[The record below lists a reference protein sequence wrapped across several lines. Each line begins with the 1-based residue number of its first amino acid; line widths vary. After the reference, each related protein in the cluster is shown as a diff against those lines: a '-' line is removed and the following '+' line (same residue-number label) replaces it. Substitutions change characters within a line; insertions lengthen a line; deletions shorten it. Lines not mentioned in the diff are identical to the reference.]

1 MNIGVGEALLI
12 ALCGFVT
19 VFLLLLFLIVVIKL
33 ISAAVRT
40 LPAISAFFQKLLPGK
55 DKSAA
60 PTEQATAPA
69 APAPAKEEEKPSK
82 PWDGKLQLIDV
93 DEETAACIMAI
104 ISDETDIPLD
114 ELQFRRIQ
122 AL

>member
-12 ALCGFVT
+12 SLCGFVT
-19 VFLLLLFLIVVIKL
+19 VFLLLLFLILVIKV
-33 ISAAVRT
+33 ISAVVMT
-40 LPAISAFFQKLLPGK
+40 IEGK
-55 DKSAA
+55 GKAAA
-60 PTEQATAPA
+60 PAAETAAPA
-69 APAPAKEEEKPSK
+69 PAPAPAKEKEKPSK

>member
-12 ALCGFVT
+12 SLCGFVT
-19 VFLLLLFLIVVIKL
+19 VFLLLLFLIVVIKI
-33 ISAAVRT
+33 ISAVVM
-40 LPAISAFFQKLLPGK
+40 AIEGK
-55 DKSAA
+55 GK
-60 PTEQATAPA
+60 TAPA
-69 APAPAKEEEKPSK
+69 PAAEAPAPAPAKEEEKPSK

>member
-12 ALCGFVT
+12 SLCGFVT
-19 VFLLLLFLIVVIKL
+19 VFLLLLFLIVIIKI
-33 ISAAVRT
+33 ISAAVM
-40 LPAISAFFQKLLPGK
+40 AIEGK
-55 DKSAA
+55 GKQAA
-60 PTEQATAPA
+60 PAPVAAPA
-69 APAPAKEEEKPSK
+69 APVPAPEEEKPSK

>member
-12 ALCGFVT
+12 SLCGFVT
-19 VFLLLLFLIVVIKL
+19 VFLLLLFLIVVIKI
-33 ISAAVRT
+33 ISTVVM
-40 LPAISAFFQKLLPGK
+40 AIEGK
-55 DKSAA
+55 GK
-60 PTEQATAPA
+60 T
-69 APAPAKEEEKPSK
+69 APAPAAEAPVKEEEKPSK

>member
-12 ALCGFVT
+12 SLCGFVT
-19 VFLLLLFLIVVIKL
+19 VFLLLLFLILVIKV
-33 ISAAVRT
+33 ISAVVMT
-40 LPAISAFFQKLLPGK
+40 IEGK
-55 DKSAA
+55 GKAAA
-60 PTEQATAPA
+60 PAAETAAP

>member
-12 ALCGFVT
+12 SLCGFVT
-19 VFLLLLFLIVVIKL
+19 VFLLLLFLIVVIKI
-33 ISAAVRT
+33 ISAVVM
-40 LPAISAFFQKLLPGK
+40 AIEGK
-55 DKSAA
+55 GK
-60 PTEQATAPA
+60 T
-69 APAPAKEEEKPSK
+69 APAPAAEAPAPAPVKEEEKPSK

>member
-12 ALCGFVT
+12 SLCGFVT
-19 VFLLLLFLIVVIKL
+19 VFLLLLFLIVVIKI
-33 ISAAVRT
+33 ISTVVM
-40 LPAISAFFQKLLPGK
+40 AIEGK
-55 DKSAA
+55 GK
-60 PTEQATAPA
+60 T
-69 APAPAKEEEKPSK
+69 APAPAPAPVKEEEKPSK

>member
-19 VFLLLLFLIVVIKL
+19 VFLLLLFLIVVIKV
-33 ISAAVRT
+33 ISAVVVA
-40 LPAISAFFQKLLPGK
+40 LQGK
-55 DKSAA
+55 GKKKSAA
-60 PTEQATAPA
+60 PAAQTAAPA

>member
-12 ALCGFVT
+12 SLCGFVT
-19 VFLLLLFLIVVIKL
+19 VFLLLLFLIVVIKI
-33 ISAAVRT
+33 ISTVVM
-40 LPAISAFFQKLLPGK
+40 AIECKGK
-55 DKSAA
+55 
-60 PTEQATAPA
+60 TAPA
-69 APAPAKEEEKPSK
+69 PAAEAPAPAPAKEEEKPSK

>member
-12 ALCGFVT
+12 SLCGFVT
-19 VFLLLLFLIVVIKL
+19 VFLLLLFLIVVIKI
-33 ISAAVRT
+33 ISTVVM
-40 LPAISAFFQKLLPGK
+40 AIEGK
-55 DKSAA
+55 GK
-60 PTEQATAPA
+60 TAPA
-69 APAPAKEEEKPSK
+69 PAAEAPAPAPAKEDEKPSK

>member
-12 ALCGFVT
+12 SLCGFVT
-19 VFLLLLFLIVVIKL
+19 VFLLLLFLIVVIKI
-33 ISAAVRT
+33 ISTVVMA
-40 LPAISAFFQKLLPGK
+40 SEGK
-55 DKSAA
+55 GK
-60 PTEQATAPA
+60 T
-69 APAPAKEEEKPSK
+69 APAPAAEAPAPAPVKEEEKPSK

>member
-1 MNIGVGEALLI
+1 MNIGTGEALLI
-12 ALCGFVT
+12 SLCGFVT
-19 VFLLLLFLIVVIKL
+19 VFLLLVFLIVVVK
-33 ISAAVRT
+33 
-40 LPAISAFFQKLLPGK
+40 AISAVVMAIESKGK
-55 DKSAA
+55 SKTAA
-60 PTEQATAPA
+60 PAAEAPA
-69 APAPAKEEEKPSK
+69 APAPAKEEAPSK
-82 PWDGKLQLIDV
+82 PWDGRLQLIDC

>member
-12 ALCGFVT
+12 SLCGFVT
-19 VFLLLLFLIVVIKL
+19 VFLLLLFLIVVIKI
-33 ISAAVRT
+33 ISTVVM
-40 LPAISAFFQKLLPGK
+40 AIEGK
-55 DKSAA
+55 GK
-60 PTEQATAPA
+60 T
-69 APAPAKEEEKPSK
+69 APAPAAEAPAPAPVKEEEKPSK
-82 PWDGKLQLIDV
+82 PWDGKLQLIDE

>member
-12 ALCGFVT
+12 SLCGFVT
-19 VFLLLLFLIVVIKL
+19 VFLLLLFLIVVIKV
-33 ISAAVRT
+33 ITAVIVS
-40 LPAISAFFQKLLPGK
+40 LQGK
-55 DKSAA
+55 DKKSAA
-60 PTEQATAPA
+60 PAAQTAAPA
-69 APAPAKEEEKPSK
+69 APTPAKEEKPSK

>member
-12 ALCGFVT
+12 SLCGFVT
-19 VFLLLLFLIVVIKL
+19 VFLLLLFLIVVIKI
-33 ISAAVRT
+33 ISTVVM
-40 LPAISAFFQKLLPGK
+40 AIEGK
-55 DKSAA
+55 GK
-60 PTEQATAPA
+60 T
-69 APAPAKEEEKPSK
+69 APAPAAEAPAPAPVKEEEKPSK

-104 ISDETDIPLD
+104 ISDETDIPGD

>member
-19 VFLLLLFLIVVIKL
+19 VFLLLIFLIVVIKI
-33 ISAAVRT
+33 ISAVVVSLQKGKNKAAV
-40 LPAISAFFQKLLPGK
+40 PA
-55 DKSAA
+55 
-60 PTEQATAPA
+60 
-69 APAPAKEEEKPSK
+69 APAKEEEKPSK

>member
-19 VFLLLLFLIVVIKL
+19 VFLLLLFLILVITV
-33 ISAAVRT
+33 ISRIIITIEGKGKQAA
-40 LPAISAFFQKLLPGK
+40 PAA
-55 DKSAA
+55 SAA
-60 PTEQATAPA
+60 PATPA
-69 APAPAKEEEKPSK
+69 APAPAKEEKPSK
-82 PWDGKLQLIDV
+82 PWDGKLQLIDC
-93 DEETAACIMAI
+93 DEETAACLMAI

>member
-12 ALCGFVT
+12 SLCGFVT
-19 VFLLLLFLIVVIKL
+19 VFLLLLFLIVVIKV
-33 ISAAVRT
+33 ITAVVRT
-40 LPAISAFFQKLLPGK
+40 LPAISAFFDRMFHKGG
-55 DKSAA
+55 DESAA
-60 PTEQATAPA
+60 PATQAPA
-69 APAPAKEEEKPSK
+69 PAAPAKEEEKPSK

>member
-1 MNIGVGEALLI
+1 MFHKGG
-12 ALCGFVT
+12 
-19 VFLLLLFLIVVIKL
+19 
-33 ISAAVRT
+33 
-40 LPAISAFFQKLLPGK
+40 

-60 PTEQATAPA
+60 PADQAPA
-69 APAPAKEEEKPSK
+69 APAKEEEKPSK

>member
-1 MNIGVGEALLI
+1 MKIGVGEALLI
-12 ALCGFVT
+12 SLCGFVT
-19 VFLLLLFLIVVIKL
+19 VFLLLLFLIVVIKI
-33 ISAAVRT
+33 ISTVVM
-40 LPAISAFFQKLLPGK
+40 AIEGK
-55 DKSAA
+55 GK
-60 PTEQATAPA
+60 T
-69 APAPAKEEEKPSK
+69 APAPAAEAPAPAPVKEEEKPSK

>member
-1 MNIGVGEALLI
+1 MYIGVGEALLI

-19 VFLLLLFLIVVIKL
+19 VFVLLLFLIVVINV
-33 ISAAVRT
+33 ISRVIM
-40 LPAISAFFQKLLPGK
+40 AIEGRGK
-55 DKSAA
+55 ETPA
-60 PTEQATAPA
+60 PTPA
-69 APAPAKEEEKPSK
+69 AETPSAPAPAKEEEKPSK
-82 PWDGKLQLIDV
+82 PWDGKLQLIDC

-114 ELQFRRIQ
+114 ELQFRCIK

>member
-19 VFLLLLFLIVVIKL
+19 VFLLLLFLIVVIKV
-33 ISAAVRT
+33 ITAVVVS
-40 LPAISAFFQKLLPGK
+40 LQGK
-55 DKSAA
+55 DKKSAA
-60 PTEQATAPA
+60 PAAQTAAPA
-69 APAPAKEEEKPSK
+69 APAPAKEEKPSK

>member
-12 ALCGFVT
+12 SLCGFVT
-19 VFLLLLFLIVVIKL
+19 VFILLIFLILVLMVVSRIV
-33 ISAAVRT
+33 I
-40 LPAISAFFQKLLPGK
+40 AIEGTGK
-55 DKSAA
+55 ATAPVSAA
-60 PTEQATAPA
+60 PA
-69 APAPAKEEEKPSK
+69 AVPEEKKEAKPSK

>member
-12 ALCGFVT
+12 SLCGFVT
-19 VFLLLLFLIVVIKL
+19 VFLLLLFLIVIIK
-33 ISAAVRT
+33 IVSVVVMSIEGKGKEAA
-40 LPAISAFFQKLLPGK
+40 
-55 DKSAA
+55 
-60 PTEQATAPA
+60 APA
-69 APAPAKEEEKPSK
+69 AVSAPASAPAKEEEKPSK

>member
-19 VFLLLLFLIVVIKL
+19 VFLLLLFLIVVIK
-33 ISAAVRT
+33 IITAVVVT
-40 LPAISAFFQKLLPGK
+40 LQGK
-55 DKSAA
+55 DKKSAA
-60 PTEQATAPA
+60 PAAQTAAPA

>member
-1 MNIGVGEALLI
+1 MYESIGVGEALLI

-19 VFLLLLFLIVVIKL
+19 VFLLLLFLIAIVMIVSRVIVAIEGSGKK
-33 ISAAVRT
+33 AAAAA
-40 LPAISAFFQKLLPGK
+40 P
-55 DKSAA
+55 A
-60 PTEQATAPA
+60 PTEKPA
-69 APAPAKEEEKPSK
+69 APAKKEEPSK

-93 DEETAACIMAI
+93 DDETAACIMAI

-114 ELQFRRIQ
+114 ELQFRRIR

>member
-12 ALCGFVT
+12 SLCGFVT
-19 VFLLLLFLIVVIKL
+19 VFLLLLFLILVITI
-33 ISAAVRT
+33 ISRVIMAME
-40 LPAISAFFQKLLPGK
+40 GK
-55 DKSAA
+55 GKAAA
-60 PTEQATAPA
+60 PAAAEVPA

>member
-19 VFLLLLFLIVVIKL
+19 VFLLLIFLIVVIKL

-40 LPAISAFFQKLLPGK
+40 LPAISAFFNSIFHKSE
-55 DKSAA
+55 DTSAA
-60 PTEQATAPA
+60 PTEQAT

>member
-12 ALCGFVT
+12 SLCGFVT
-19 VFLLLLFLIVVIKL
+19 VFLLLLFLIVVIKI
-33 ISAAVRT
+33 ISAVVM
-40 LPAISAFFQKLLPGK
+40 AIEGK
-55 DKSAA
+55 GK
-60 PTEQATAPA
+60 TAPVPA
-69 APAPAKEEEKPSK
+69 AEAPAPAPAKEEEKPSK